1 MKMASLNDIET
12 QLDTI
17 IEILSLEQENNLMLQ
32 QILNKLNGEEIDN
45 NGEP

>member
-1 MKMASLNDIET
+1 MASLNDIEN

-17 IEILSLEQENNLMLQ
+17 IEILSLEQENNMMLQ
-32 QILNKLNGEEIDN
+32 QILNKLNGEESDN

>member
-1 MKMASLNDIET
+1 MASLNDIET

-32 QILNKLNGEEIDN
+32 QILNKLNGEESDN

>member
-1 MKMASLNDIET
+1 MATLNDIET

-17 IEILSLEQENNLMLQ
+17 IEILTLEQENNTMLH
-32 QILNKLNGEEIDN
+32 QILDALTGEAGEN